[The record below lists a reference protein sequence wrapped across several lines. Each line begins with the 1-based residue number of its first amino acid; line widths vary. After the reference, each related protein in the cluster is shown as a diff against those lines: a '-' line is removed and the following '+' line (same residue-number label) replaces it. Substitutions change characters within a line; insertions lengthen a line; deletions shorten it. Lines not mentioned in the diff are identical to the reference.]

1 MVGDSK
7 SVETAGG
14 GATAIA
20 LGGCIALAAAMGI
33 GRFVYTPILPFMVE
47 SLGLSQAQAGIVASA
62 NFLGYLLGALAAA
75 KASLPGGR
83 RRWFLAALA
92 TSAVTTAAMAG
103 EAWLSLFLLLRFLGG
118 VASAFVLVFSSALVL
133 DRLAAAGRPG
143 LSALHFAGVGSGIAV
158 SAVLVAWL
166 ASIGSDWRGL
176 WLASGG
182 LSLLALLAVLWLVPP
197 ERETATK
204 AQATESDGRNRR
216 RLAALIVAYGLF
228 GFGYV
233 ITATFISTLVRL
245 TPEIAWL
252 EPYIWL
258 AVGLAAVPSVA
269 FWTWVAGH
277 LGKARGFALACLTEG
292 IGVALSVLG
301 SGALAVLL
309 AAALLGG
316 TFMGITALGLVYAR
330 ALTTGDPRRS
340 IALMTAAFGLGQM
353 IGPGFAGYAY
363 GFGQSFLLP
372 SLVAAFAL
380 LVAFALTMDWRAG
393 AAPKQP

>member
-1 MVGDSK
+1 
-7 SVETAGG
+7 
-14 GATAIA
+14 
-20 LGGCIALAAAMGI
+20 MGI

-103 EAWLSLFLLLRFLGG
+103 EAALPLFLLLRFLGG

-166 ASIGSDWRGL
+166 ASLGSDWRGL
-176 WLASGG
+176 WLASGA

-197 ERETATK
+197 EPEAAVAK
-204 AQATESDGRNRR
+204 APAAGGDGRNRR

-269 FWTWVAGH
+269 FWTWVAGR

-301 SGALAVLL
+301 SGAVSVLL

-330 ALTTGDPRRS
+330 ALTSGDPRRS

-393 AAPKQP
+393 AAPKRL